1 MFPRPRK
8 TRMIPLIHEA
18 MRARCSQRMA
28 IAFGRCAQSVLA
40 CVLWLNI
47 PLSAHPAAVLQQSQD
62 SGAKP
67 APVPPAQQP
76 ASSSNSPAS
85 AASESTSLKK
95 AVHQKKVITEDDLA
109 KPPESVSFEKFDGEE
124 NNPACDHAC
133 EAELRAEMGF
143 GPEREA
149 EFRNQLTLARH
160 DISYDKVWTSN
171 LQDALQ
177 AASEYC
183 DIQRQVDKIVG
194 KGASEYTRND
204 VHSRFAERENKL
216 KSQYRNAT
224 GLLTQ
229 HIETVQR
236 FAPFRAAIMQYQKNG
251 AVAHACP
258 DYTLP

>member
-1 MFPRPRK
+1 M
-8 TRMIPLIHEA
+8 TPLIHEA
-18 MRARCSQRMA
+18 IRARYSRQMA
-28 IAFGRCAQSVLA
+28 IASGCCAKFILA
-40 CVLWLNI
+40 CALCLSI
-47 PLSAHPAAVLQQSQD
+47 PLSVYSAAVFQQSQD

-67 APVPPAQQP
+67 APVPAAQQP
-76 ASSSNSPAS
+76 ASPANSPAP
-85 AASESTSLKK
+85 AASQSTSLKK

-109 KPPESVSFEKFDGEE
+109 KPAESVSLDNLDGEE

-194 KGASEYTRND
+194 KGAASEYTRND

-229 HIETVQR
+229 HMETVQR
-236 FAPFRAAIMQYQKNG
+236 FAPFRATIMQYQKNG
-251 AVAHACP
+251 AIAHACP
-258 DYTLP
+258 DYPLP

>member
-1 MFPRPRK
+1 
-8 TRMIPLIHEA
+8 MIPLTHEA
-18 MRARCSQRMA
+18 ERGSCSRRIR
-28 IAFGRCAQSVLA
+28 IASGRCARFVFVG
-40 CVLWLNI
+40 VLWLNI
-47 PLSAHPAAVLQQSQD
+47 PLCPYAASGLQLSQD

-67 APVPPAQQP
+67 APVPAAQQT
-76 ASSSNSPAS
+76 AGSPNPQLPQAN
-85 AASESTSLKK
+85 AATPLKK

-109 KPPESVSFEKFDGEE
+109 KPAETVPLDNLDGEE

-133 EAELRAEMGF
+133 EAELRAELGF

-171 LQDALQ
+171 LQDALL

-194 KGASEYTRND
+194 KGAVSQYTRND

-224 GLLTQ
+224 GFLTQ
-229 HIETVQR
+229 HMETVQR
-236 FAPFRAAIMQYQKNG
+236 FAPFRATIMQYQKNG
-251 AVAHACP
+251 AIAHACP
-258 DYTLP
+258 DYPLP